1 MLSKDGEGK
10 CVPEE
15 VRGELER
22 FEREF
27 ETGVYREGNRERVLS
42 RGRFRGRV
50 VSGKTDDEVE
60 TDIKE
65 FTCGVFEEYA
75 KRDTVPEGHTFGG
88 KVVDPFKEEA

>member
-1 MLSKDGEGK
+1 
-10 CVPEE
+10 
-15 VRGELER
+15 
-22 FEREF
+22 
-27 ETGVYREGNRERVLS
+27 
-42 RGRFRGRV
+42 

-88 KVVDPFKEEA
+88 KVVDTFKEEA

>member
-1 MLSKDGEGK
+1 MHGGKGRVAPLSTMTE
-10 CVPEE
+10 
-15 VRGELER
+15 
-22 FEREF
+22 
-27 ETGVYREGNRERVLS
+27 
-42 RGRFRGRV
+42 V

-75 KRDTVPEGHTFGG
+75 KRDTVPEGHTLGG

>member
-42 RGRFRGRV
+42 RGRFRGRQERV
-50 VSGKTDDEVE
+50 HGRDKRGDG
-60 TDIKE
+60 
-65 FTCGVFEEYA
+65 GVFQSYGYWYGREEG
-75 KRDTVPEGHTFGG
+75 EGCNPWCTHFALQSLA
-88 KVVDPFKEEA
+88 DEI